1 MDSAELAARVQHY
14 YHAAMH
20 AEMDRRHWL
29 PDDADHPMTAVFRN
43 LSDDQLAYLAT
54 LTNEQRVEY
63 INGVRDL
70 DDEYLAATNTEP
82 ETP

>member
-1 MDSAELAARVQHY
+1 MDSAELAARTQHY

-20 AEMDRRHWL
+20 AEIDRRRWL
-29 PDDADHPMTAVFRN
+29 PADHPMTAVFRN

-63 INGVRDL
+63 VDGVRNL
-70 DDEYLAATNTEP
+70 DDEYLAAIQTENT
-82 ETP
+82 T